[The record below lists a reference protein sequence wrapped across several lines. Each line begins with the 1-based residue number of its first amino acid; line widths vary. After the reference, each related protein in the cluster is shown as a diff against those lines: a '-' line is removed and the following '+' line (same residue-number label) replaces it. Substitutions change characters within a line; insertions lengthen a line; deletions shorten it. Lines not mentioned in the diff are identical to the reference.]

1 MATGKLFAVTPNKI
15 PYAIPVKMQRDT
27 TLQRLS
33 PTQDHLRGVTKTA
46 PAFSDVDS
54 AVSVKYSKQAVVC
67 SGGCLS
73 VTPAEVR
80 DFRAKGLQA
89 VDNGD

>member
-1 MATGKLFAVTPNKI
+1 MATGKLFAVPPNKI
-15 PYAIPVKMQRDT
+15 TYAIPVKLQRDT
-27 TLQRLS
+27 TLQRLNT
-33 PTQDHLRGVTKTA
+33 TQDHLHGVTKAA

-54 AVSVKYSKQAVVC
+54 AVSVKCSKQAIVWL
-67 SGGCLS
+67 GGCLS

-89 VDNGD
+89 VDSGD